1 MLRLI
6 RQIAPLQSKSKF
18 IKIGLI
24 AGYFQILKFCGRLKF
39 LEAAIEQ
46 AARFIFYAL
55 WQAPCARIAI
65 GKDIASPLSASGA
78 GTERYLPMEGRNF
91 TASFEVKF

>member
-1 MLRLI
+1 M
-6 RQIAPLQSKSKF
+6 Q
-18 IKIGLI
+18 
-24 AGYFQILKFCGRLKF
+24 
-39 LEAAIEQ
+39 E
-46 AARFIFYAL
+46 ARFVFYAL

-78 GTERYLPMEGRNF
+78 GIERYLPREDRNF